1 MSVIIQVTEI
11 VFGSL
16 TTIVL
21 VSLSYVWL
29 WDWRERAEDS
39 AAVEKQRIKE
49 ADEKALIHFPP
60 DSAIEPYAEYFLG
73 TPCPKCGD
81 ITRAATRKEGATQK
95 EGVITTV
102 ARGIAYRPTSCTQTQ
117 YKNLYR
123 CEVKA
128 VHIHVRCETCKL
140 HWLIAPKQKG
150 ENHAARTV

>member
-1 MSVIIQVTEI
+1 MSVIVQVTEI

-16 TTIVL
+16 TTVVL

-29 WDWRERAEDS
+29 WDWRERVEDS
-39 AAVEKQRIKE
+39 AAIEKTKVEE

-60 DSAIEPYAEYFLG
+60 DSAIEPYAEYFLN

-81 ITRAATRKEGATQK
+81 ITKATTITAA
-95 EGVITTV
+95 
-102 ARGIAYRPTSCTQTQ
+102 ARGIAYRPISCTQGQ

-128 VHIHVRCETCKL
+128 AHLHVRCETCHL
-140 HWLIAPKQKG
+140 HWLITTK
-150 ENHAARTV
+150 

>member
-1 MSVIIQVTEI
+1 MSVIVQVTEI

-16 TTIVL
+16 TTVVL

-29 WDWRERAEDS
+29 WDWRERVEDK
-39 AAVEKQRIKE
+39 AAVEKAKVEE
-49 ADEKALIHFPP
+49 ADKKALIHFPP
-60 DSAIEPYAEYFLG
+60 DSAIEPYAEYFLD

-81 ITRAATRKEGATQK
+81 ITKAATTKEGF
-95 EGVITTV
+95 ITAA
-102 ARGIAYRPTSCTQTQ
+102 ARGIAYRPISCNRGQ

-128 VHIHVRCETCKL
+128 VHIHVRCETCRL